1 MLKGKKLALIG
12 AGFMGAAIARGL
24 IKSGAVTA
32 KQITA
37 ADLNRSLLKKL
48 GSELKIKTVHDN
60 SDAVSGADVILLAVK
75 PQMIDEVAGSL
86 KETIGKNKLVISIAA
101 GVTTS
106 GIENALQ
113 TGARVVRAM
122 PNMAADVGLS
132 ATAIAAGAKAKSSDV
147 KIALALFGAVGEAM
161 EVEEKHMNA
170 VTALSGSGP
179 AFVFLFLEGLI
190 DAGVRCGLARDT
202 ARKLSEQTLVGAGL
216 MTRKTGEHPG
226 ALADRIT
233 SPGGT
238 TIAGLAVM
246 EEAGF
251 KGIVI
256 RAVEEAMIRA
266 KELGE

>member
-24 IKSGAVTA
+24 VKSGAVAA

-37 ADLNRSLLKKL
+37 SDLNRNLLKKL
-48 GSELKIKTVHDN
+48 GSELKIKTVNEN
-60 SDAVSGADVILLAVK
+60 SDAVSGADVVLLAVK

-86 KETIGKNKLVISIAA
+86 KDVIGKNGLIVSIAA
-101 GVTTS
+101 GVTTGS
-106 GIENALQ
+106 IEKALLP
-113 TGARVVRAM
+113 GARVVRAM

-132 ATAIAAGAKAKSSDV
+132 ATAIAAGGKAKNSDV
-147 KIALALFGAVGEAM
+147 KLALALFGAVGEAV
-161 EVEEKHMNA
+161 EVDEKQMNA

-202 ARKLSEQTLVGAGL
+202 ARKLAEQTLAGAGQ
-216 MTRKTGEHPG
+216 MAQKSSEHPG

-246 EEAGF
+246 EDSGF